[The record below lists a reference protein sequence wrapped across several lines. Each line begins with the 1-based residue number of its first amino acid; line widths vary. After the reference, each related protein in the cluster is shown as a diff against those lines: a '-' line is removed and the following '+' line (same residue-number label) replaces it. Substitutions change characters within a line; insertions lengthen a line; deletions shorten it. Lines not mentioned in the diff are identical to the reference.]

1 MVMESQQQ
9 ANYPERHR
17 FKISKITGVNVSG
30 AVSEIPQDKARRLIN
45 FMPVQGEKIKKVPG
59 YTTITLSTTL
69 PANISRMYT
78 CYVKISGTPTP
89 HLIFFLANGSAY
101 KHNISA
107 GTTAS
112 IWTTSTFT
120 RPRLVQWKQERILVV
135 DPTAGLKT
143 WDGASASNVDPSIT
157 GHFITV
163 WEGRLI
169 VVKQDTNTVI
179 ISVPDDYS
187 DFNTANGA
195 GAFIVNQPTL
205 KGLISGVAST
215 SKVLY
220 IFGETAVI
228 SVSNLQSV
236 GGVVTVSQ
244 LPLFGNR
251 GCKYEDSIAVYEN
264 LVYTT
269 DANGIW
275 EINGY
280 SVRRI
285 TDPDVD
291 EWLKHLNNSTFN
303 PVGFIGNL
311 YNIDM
316 FCLLVSITPP
326 GMSSAEKW
334 IWAFN
339 NNGWFFMKFDVD
351 ITFMTD
357 AFEIGGD
364 QYNFGSNAAVVKNYF
379 DTASETNVTSELV
392 TRAETHGD
400 DEVDKI
406 AHRMSMT
413 ISDLVGTANISGKV
427 LYGTKEWAFTLAP
440 AFSNAITFVN
450 DSAAA
455 LQFQNSTPADLDFIT
470 GGDTIRIG
478 SRLNGR
484 GKTIQLQLTETSAL
498 QYSIDKII
506 YEFFYGTRW

>member
-1 MVMESQQQ
+1 MAMESPQQT
-9 ANYPERHR
+9 NYPERQR

-30 AVSEIPQDKARRLIN
+30 AASEIPQDKARRLIN
-45 FMPVQGEKIKKVPG
+45 YMPVQGEKIKKVPG
-59 YTTITLSTTL
+59 YTNITLSTTL

-78 CYVKISGTPTP
+78 CYVKIAGTPTP
-89 HLIFFLANGSAY
+89 HLIFFLTNGSAY

-107 GTTAS
+107 GTTAQ

-120 RPRLVQWKQERILVV
+120 RPRLVQWKQERVMVI
-135 DPTAGLKT
+135 DPTAGLRT
-143 WDGASASNVDPSIT
+143 YDGASATTVDASIT

-169 VVKQDTNTVI
+169 VIKQNTNSVL
-179 ISVPDDYS
+179 ISVPDSYS

-220 IFGETAVI
+220 VFGETAVI
-228 SVSNLQSV
+228 AVSNLQST
-236 GGVVTVSQ
+236 GGIVTVSQ
-244 LPLFGNR
+244 LALFGNR
-251 GCKYEDSIAVYEN
+251 GCKYEDSVAVYEN

-291 EWLKHLNNSTFN
+291 EWLKYLNNASFN

-316 FCLLVSITPP
+316 FCLLVNITPP
-326 GMSSAEKW
+326 GAATSEKW
-334 IWAFN
+334 VWAYN

-357 AFEIGGD
+357 AFEINGT

-379 DTASETNVTSELV
+379 DKASTVQLTSEFLS
-392 TRAETHGD
+392 RAETHGD
-400 DEVDKI
+400 DEIDKI
-406 AHRMSMT
+406 VHRLSMT
-413 ISDLVGTANISGKV
+413 VSDLLGTASFAGKI
-427 LYGTKEWAFTLAP
+427 LYGNKIWSFALNPSFV
-440 AFSNAITFVN
+440 SAITWQN
-450 DSAAA
+450 NSGGNI
-455 LQFQNSTPADLDFIT
+455 QFQNNTPANLNFIT
-470 GGDTIRIG
+470 SGDSIRIG

-484 GKTIQLQLTETSAL
+484 GKTIQIYIAETSAL